1 MIENY
6 KIVRNYD
13 IYMIIFFNIILL
25 LFIIYKI
32 WSILKFRSEKSERDK
47 IFLDNL
53 YLSFV
58 NNNENINNKN

>member
-6 KIVRNYD
+6 KKVRNFD

-32 WSILKFRSEKSERDK
+32 WMIYKFRNEKSERDK

-53 YLSFV
+53 YLSF
-58 NNNENINNKN
+58 INNKKDKIKN